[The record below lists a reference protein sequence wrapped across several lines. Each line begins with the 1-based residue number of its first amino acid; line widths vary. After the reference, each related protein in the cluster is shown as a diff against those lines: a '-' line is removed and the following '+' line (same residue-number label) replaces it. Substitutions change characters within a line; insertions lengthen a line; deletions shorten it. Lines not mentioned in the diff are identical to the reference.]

1 MKLKKQLQ
9 DETISNIINM
19 LETIAEF
26 YQPEDTFTNANIR
39 NLSLALDTES
49 IDPVYLSNNEFTQ
62 YYERCRNRLI
72 NFYYGTPKGDTI
84 RSEYP
89 RISECLDIK
98 SDGDCSVIVTLRNEK
113 DNTIFTKQISYCDF
127 FVKAK
132 YPKGYNPH
140 YLAQSIDL
148 SDVFTT
154 NKEPFS
160 FEVKQPCWCVA
171 VDGKVVPESEA
182 PQGKRNSN
190 PFVATVPR
198 TIETER
204 YVYSYN
210 REALEKTIKRLNDIL
225 TVRSRKQSL
234 INDAVKQAYDYS
246 KFLEVDIKD
255 VIKGLEKL
263 SKNK

>member
-1 MKLKKQLQ
+1 MKFKKQLQ
-9 DETISNIINM
+9 DETIANIISM
-19 LETIAEF
+19 LETIREF
-26 YQPEDTFTNANIR
+26 YQPEDTFTNADIR
-39 NLSLALDTES
+39 NLSLSFDTES
-49 IDPVYLSNNEFTQ
+49 IDPIYLSNDEFMQ

-72 NFYYGTPKGDTI
+72 NFYHGTPKAKSI

-89 RISECLDIK
+89 RISECLNIED
-98 SDGDCSVIVTLRNEK
+98 DGASSVIVALRDKK
-113 DNTIFTKQISYCDF
+113 DNSIFTKRISYSHF

-132 YPKGYNPH
+132 YPKGYNPS
-140 YLAQSIDL
+140 YLAKSIDL

-154 NKEPFS
+154 SKEPID
-160 FEVKQPCWCVA
+160 FEVEEPCWCVA

-182 PQGKRNSN
+182 QGKRDSN

-210 REALEKTIKRLNDIL
+210 REALEKAIKKLNDIL
-225 TVRSRKQSL
+225 AVRRHKQSL

-263 SKNK
+263 SKGK